1 MRLGEAIALAIYHVA
16 ICSVFKG
23 AVPTRIRQTAS
34 RNLSKYQAQAAMIA
48 NGCEEGGESI
58 KQSQTQ
64 IPKFQPVQMPG
75 DYLRRSAITGQ
86 METVTEY
93 GNGVQS
99 VSPVGH

>member
-16 ICSVFKG
+16 ICSVFKEPFQRG
-23 AVPTRIRQTAS
+23 LGKQQVAT
-34 RNLSKYQAQAAMIA
+34 LSKYQAQAAMIA
-48 NGCEEGGESI
+48 NGFEEAGESI
-58 KQSQTQ
+58 RQSQTQ
-64 IPKFQPVQMPG
+64 IPQFQPVQMPG

>member
-1 MRLGEAIALAIYHVA
+1 
-16 ICSVFKG
+16 
-23 AVPTRIRQTAS
+23 
-34 RNLSKYQAQAAMIA
+34 MIA
-48 NGCEEGGESI
+48 NGFEEAA
-58 KQSQTQ
+58 SQYGRAKRRYRSFN
-64 IPKFQPVQMPG
+64 PCKSPG